1 MPAHQGRTAL
11 YRLYD
16 SSDTVIYIGI
26 TGNPA
31 QRFKAHWLKPWWSEV
46 AMREIE
52 WHETRAV
59 AEEIEARVI
68 EADRPR
74 HNAQQGVQ
82 RAPQSAKTGSRY
94 EWTPS
99 PRMEQLLQ
107 SYAAAEAQL
116 AQARELLEAE
126 AVKEMTAGVS
136 GKKLATRLPWSAPV
150 LQKLARLNNV
160 PRMKPPTVVSIR
172 L

>member
-1 MPAHQGRTAL
+1 MPTPHVGRTAV

-16 SSDTVIYIGI
+16 STETLIYIGI
-26 TGNPA
+26 TSNPA
-31 QRFKAHWLKPWWSEV
+31 QRFKAHWLKTWWPEV
-46 AMREIE
+46 SMREVE
-52 WHETRAV
+52 WHETRAS

-74 HNAQQGVQ
+74 YNAQQGVDRKQ
-82 RAPQSAKTGSRY
+82 WKTGPRSRW
-94 EWTPS
+94 EPS

-107 SYAAAEAQL
+107 EYASAEAQL
-116 AQARELLEAE
+116 AQARESLEAE
-126 AVKEMTAGVS
+126 AVKEMNAGVS
-136 GKKLATRLPWSAPV
+136 GNKLATRLPWSAPV
-150 LQKLARLNNV
+150 LQKLARLNDV